1 MFQPRLKARLRAGD
15 TLFGLFLGIP
25 SAALAEMAGW
35 AGFDYVIVDTE
46 HGSGD
51 VEAAASMVRAA
62 EAGGTEAVIRVAAGA
77 RERIL
82 RALDTGASGVQV
94 PMVQSREEAEGVA
107 AAAHY
112 PPAGVRGIA
121 FSIRGAHYGLTPP
134 GVYFQRAQEIL
145 VSIQVETRRGME
157 RLDEIAQV
165 PGIDVLFVGP
175 TDLAQNL
182 GHPGE
187 LTHPE
192 VEAAVGRIF
201 EAAQRAGKFPG
212 ILVNDVMTAKR
223 WMARGARF
231 LAGNG
236 VGLVSKTFAELA
248 GGLRALRGV

>member
-1 MFQPRLKARLRAGD
+1 MVHPRLKARLRAGE

-25 SAALAEMAGW
+25 SPALAEMAGW

-46 HGSGD
+46 HGGGD
-51 VEAAASMVRAA
+51 VEAASAMVRAA
-62 EAGGTEAVIRVAAGA
+62 EAGGAEAVIRVAAGA
-77 RERIL
+77 RERVL

-94 PMVQSREEAEGVA
+94 PMVQSKEEAQDVA
-107 AAAHY
+107 ASAHY

-121 FSIRGAHYGLTPP
+121 FSIRSAHYGLIPP
-134 GVYFQRAQEIL
+134 GIYFQQSEETL
-145 VSIQVETRRGME
+145 VSIQIETRRALE

-165 PGIDVLFVGP
+165 AGIDVLFVGP

-192 VEAAVGRIF
+192 VEAAIGRIF

-212 ILVNDVMTAKR
+212 ILANDVLTAKR
-223 WMARGARF
+223 WMVRGARF

-248 GGLRALRGV
+248 GGFRALRGL